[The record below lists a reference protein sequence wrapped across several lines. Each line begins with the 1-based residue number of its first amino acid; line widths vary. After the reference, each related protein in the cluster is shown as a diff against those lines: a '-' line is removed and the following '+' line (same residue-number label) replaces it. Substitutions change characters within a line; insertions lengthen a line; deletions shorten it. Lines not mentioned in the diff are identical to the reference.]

1 MKRICKNLIFLFTL
15 IFTFNSIPVE
25 ILALSTSKNFNESNL
40 KNWQSNTELLVSDS
54 NSTTDLPTRFRI
66 IPELKIAGG
75 KQFTP
80 AQLKNIQNKIKS
92 DNLYIVD
99 LREES
104 HGFNDNNAI
113 SIYKKISNKN
123 YPFTIESIL
132 NRETQKLN
140 TLKNNSTLNIYN
152 QKGNLVKTVNTGTIQ
167 SEAELVKQ
175 NNINYVRFP
184 VIDGYIPSP
193 EIVDEFVNFIKS
205 KPEDSYLYFHCKEG
219 QGRTTTFMSLYEMMN
234 NKNNLSLDEILKHQ
248 KDIGG
253 IDIVT
258 GNTSRATFL
267 KNFYNY
273 TTENMEEDFKTPYS
287 IWIKN
292 K

>member
-80 AQLKNIQNKIKS
+80 AQLKNIQNKINS

-123 YPFTIESIL
+123 
-132 NRETQKLN
+132 
-140 TLKNNSTLNIYN
+140 
-152 QKGNLVKTVNTGTIQ
+152 
-167 SEAELVKQ
+167 
-175 NNINYVRFP
+175 
-184 VIDGYIPSP
+184 
-193 EIVDEFVNFIKS
+193 
-205 KPEDSYLYFHCKEG
+205 
-219 QGRTTTFMSLYEMMN
+219 
-234 NKNNLSLDEILKHQ
+234 
-248 KDIGG
+248 
-253 IDIVT
+253 
-258 GNTSRATFL
+258 
-267 KNFYNY
+267 
-273 TTENMEEDFKTPYS
+273 
-287 IWIKN
+287 
-292 K
+292 